1 MKNDLPKAADACL
14 SLAYKYVSLIDCVES
29 QRPQLMADPTL
40 AALAQQRKF
49 LEEQFEA
56 RVRELASQVWA

>member
-1 MKNDLPKAADACL
+1 MENDLPEAADACL
-14 SLAYKYVSLIDCVES
+14 SLAYKYASLVDCVES
-29 QRPQLMADPTL
+29 QRPQLMSDQTL
-40 AALAQQRKF
+40 AMLAQQRKF